1 MSTTSVAM
9 TVLPAGL
16 TGASGA
22 ITRARLDDARLSKLR
37 FDRSLVDNRPHL
49 GDSLVPEPVE
59 DVLGE
64 DDPPAVYRQA
74 KKQAL
79 RPAVES
85 QPARDMGRI
94 ADQKFDL
101 ELKVQDLFEIAF
113 EHRAIAGE
121 AERAAIVTR
130 VVGDEAIQIF
140 PVAPVQAGDVIS
152 VALRESGFGHRAT
165 LEQAAFGSNRDRHC
179 ERSEAIQGSVGR
191 PWSLDCFVAAL
202 LAVTIPSRRATLVR
216 ARQNMRDYLRWL
228 RRRFSHPRL
237 CVYTPMGRST
247 GARLSEASDR
257 KRRLND

>member
-9 TVLPAGL
+9 IVLPAGL

-101 ELKVQDLFEIAF
+101 ELKVRDLLEIAP
-113 EHRAIAGE
+113 EHGAITGE
-121 AERAAIVTR
+121 AERPAVVAR
-130 VVGDEAIQIF
+130 VVGDVTMQIV
-140 PVAPVQAGDVIS
+140 PVAPVQAGNVIP
-152 VALRESGFGHRAT
+152 VALGESGLGHRAT
-165 LEQAAFGSNRDRHC
+165 LVSR
-179 ERSEAIQGSVGR
+179 AI
-191 PWSLDCFVAAL
+191 
-202 LAVTIPSRRATLVR
+202 
-216 ARQNMRDYLRWL
+216 NMCDDLRWL
-228 RRRFSHPRL
+228 RGGAFPCARL
-237 CVYTPMGRST
+237 CVYTLIARSA

-257 KRRLND
+257 KRRLTD